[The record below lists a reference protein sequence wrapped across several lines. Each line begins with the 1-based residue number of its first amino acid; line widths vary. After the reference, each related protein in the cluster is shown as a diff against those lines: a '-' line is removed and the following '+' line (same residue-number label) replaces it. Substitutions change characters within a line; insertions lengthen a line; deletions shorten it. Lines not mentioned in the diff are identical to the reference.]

1 MNRWDVKARRDINY
15 RSLSPIISLL
25 SCHHTPG
32 SHSQDESS
40 NLKLFSAEC
49 QVWASWAL
57 ANLTQWDEAKYCPLV
72 AKEGGVEGIQ
82 GILARC
88 AAVQSHL
95 VLVSEE
101 IFTFREVNGS
111 PSPLRDKLLMFGK
124 MTVRNIETWRRA
136 DIGQVEPMLRD

>member
-1 MNRWDVKARRDINY
+1 MSYNAAGVLSHLASDGPFAWTISQPSREHVLERLVRAVTRSTLIISSDEHQLLNRWDVKARRDINY

-32 SHSQDESS
+32 SLSQDESS

-88 AAVQSHL
+88 AVVQS
-95 VLVSEE
+95 
-101 IFTFREVNGS
+101 R
-111 PSPLRDKLLMFGK
+111 
-124 MTVRNIETWRRA
+124 
-136 DIGQVEPMLRD
+136 